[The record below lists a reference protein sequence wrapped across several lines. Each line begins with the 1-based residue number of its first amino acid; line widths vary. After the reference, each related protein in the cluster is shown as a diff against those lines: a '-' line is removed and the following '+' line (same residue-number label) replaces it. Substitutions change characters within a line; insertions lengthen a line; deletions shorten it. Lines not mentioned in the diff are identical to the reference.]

1 MAKPSVESVFCS
13 AADGGV
19 GGSLQSPG
27 VEGVQVLLAGSE
39 VAVSIDAIREVYKEQ
54 EWDEMASLDLKQ
66 FTTLWT
72 ATVGDGSSLPASQ
85 REDSA
90 VIRMTEGN
98 RVDAA
103 TLPPNQWQAPAV
115 GTGSGGVV
123 GDCGGEGPG
132 LEDEAMEAQVQQ
144 RLAQMWKDSL
154 VQLPEC
160 VKALLPSEAFETFA
174 KENRAN
180 ARAHI
185 AAAGQD
191 KSKDGAIRGELKSMQ
206 ESVLGD
212 APASVKGVPGP
223 SVFHDFVTEK
233 RSSVAERLEVQ
244 AKDSAEAVA
253 FGKGSE
259 NAHVR
264 SEPASSAAQSAHSV
278 VGMRGVL
285 QKRPLA
291 KGNVDARAPV
301 KVWNCHDLLSEPT
314 GSGLHWRL
322 TCTLVY
328 AGAARNFTR
337 RGAAAPFGGSS
348 GGSPSP
354 KKHRGEAEERDGVV
368 IDGVL
373 ADNTGPLLATFWDDC
388 AKQLQHWIS
397 EYGLG
402 FTFWIEGF
410 KTVALKED
418 DWNGKVCTRIHVLQ
432 SLPLLKGEASTF
444 LKYAVDGEASTVNM
458 TTAAYQLPPGPVFIE
473 NFAAA
478 RSFVS
483 VPFRASLKGF
493 VMDCAK
499 DCSVSQNGNPL
510 RLFSLMDR
518 RGAFISCIAFDRH
531 VDDETL
537 SNGNEVMVYFGT
549 GRAGIGNAPSAV
561 YLYNDAVVV
570 KCSNDVPRVWKQS
583 LVDFAEKRP

>member
-39 VAVSIDAIREVYKEQ
+39 VAVSIEAIREVYKEQ

-90 VIRMTEGN
+90 VIRVTEGN
-98 RVDAA
+98 TVDPA

-185 AAAGQD
+185 GAAGLD
-191 KSKDGAIRGELKSMQ
+191 KSKDGAIRTSLMQ
-206 ESVLGD
+206 FESIQER
-212 APASVKGVPGP
+212 A
-223 SVFHDFVTEK
+223 
-233 RSSVAERLEVQ
+233 RVAERLEVQ
-244 AKDSAEAVA
+244 AKDSAETVA
-253 FGKGSE
+253 FGKGLE
-259 NAHVR
+259 NDHVR

-328 AGAARNFTR
+328 AGEARNFTR

-444 LKYAVDGEASTVNM
+444 LKYAVDEEATTVNM

-518 RGAFISCIAFDRH
+518 RGAYISCIAFDRH

-570 KCSNDVPRVWKQS
+570 KCSNDVPHVWKQS

>member
-39 VAVSIDAIREVYKEQ
+39 VAVSIEAIREVYKEQ

-98 RVDAA
+98 TVDPA

-191 KSKDGAIRGELKSMQ
+191 KSKDGAIRTSLMQ
-206 ESVLGD
+206 FESIQER
-212 APASVKGVPGP
+212 A
-223 SVFHDFVTEK
+223 
-233 RSSVAERLEVQ
+233 RVAERLEVR
-244 AKDSAEAVA
+244 AKDSAEAEA
-253 FGKGSE
+253 FGKRLE
-259 NAHVR
+259 NVHVR
-264 SEPASSAAQSAHSV
+264 SEPASSGAQSAHSV

-328 AGAARNFTR
+328 AGEARNFTR

-444 LKYAVDGEASTVNM
+444 LKYAVDEEATIVTRM
-458 TTAAYQLPPGPVFIE
+458 PGDPT
-473 NFAAA
+473 
-478 RSFVS
+478 S
-483 VPFRASLKGF
+483 
-493 VMDCAK
+493 
-499 DCSVSQNGNPL
+499 
-510 RLFSLMDR
+510 
-518 RGAFISCIAFDRH
+518 
-531 VDDETL
+531 
-537 SNGNEVMVYFGT
+537 
-549 GRAGIGNAPSAV
+549 
-561 YLYNDAVVV
+561 
-570 KCSNDVPRVWKQS
+570 
-583 LVDFAEKRP
+583 